1 MALRAIIAVRR
12 PPRGKHR
19 SLPQVMGMDAQAAQS
34 AGRTAVNTANMLKD
48 ADLFEATRAEYA
60 KYFPDDAEE
69 FFSKLK

>member
-1 MALRAIIAVRR
+1 
-12 PPRGKHR
+12 
-19 SLPQVMGMDAQAAQS
+19 MGMDAQAARS

-60 KYFPDDAEE
+60 KHFPDDAEE